1 MTFRAASSALARAIA
16 FAALLVCTVI
26 CCGCSSIAGSK
37 DVELVY
43 EAPATANEGRPDDLR
58 ALVLR
63 RLGAGN
69 VAADVTEDG
78 RSLRIVVDETRTEN
92 ADELVKWSGTVL
104 VLEPDPALP
113 ITPRDPADLVARTTT
128 HQDGSVEQYW
138 EGSRAAIARAIDRT
152 TVDRDHRVVGEPI
165 WETASNGEPARWRTR
180 VVYVEPRAEL
190 ATGIF
195 VGWGDSGTLRLRAQK
210 DSPADTSLQA
220 LKTRAHGNVGT
231 DVLVRGETSLGHPV
245 YETDA
250 IVVSFGFG
258 IQAYA
263 RAQQE
268 KQLLTTPRLPALR
281 RVDAVGLPRN
291 TELVMACIVVPILLS
306 FAWLAFVRRFDRAH
320 PEPMWLVLLTFVLG
334 GLATVPAALLEY
346 GYTRLSPW
354 LDPRVVTFGGQL
366 FALPLAVVVFT
377 FVIGVSEEGSK
388 FVGALFA
395 SRRKEFDEPVDGI
408 VYGIVSSLGFA
419 AAENIQYFAAGR
431 LTAPLVVA
439 RCFMSIPAHMF
450 FGAIWGYALGIRLVD
465 RQVRVLAFF
474 LVAALAHGLFD
485 AFLLTDGTGG
495 LAIALNMGMA
505 SLFIM
510 MVRRALRHGVIDE
523 ASLKVKS
530 DERSLYRVGRPG
542 LFAIS
547 SVALHLLAFGIF
559 VLGASYQMARHRP
572 GLGFVGASSLMV
584 LLLAVAAYGVSAS
597 MPLDVA
603 VDAYGVTFA
612 GAARAWRRIRGF
624 SVHPGHVLLDCED
637 GPIRLGPASN
647 EQIAALAGAL
657 TDKLGTNGS
666 ERHST
671 LECERPSKDVVARV
685 STY

>member
-1 MTFRAASSALARAIA
+1 MTFRSALARV
-16 FAALLVCTVI
+16 FALVVFVLCASL
-26 CCGCSSIAGSK
+26 CFGCSSIAGAN

-43 EAPATANEGRPDDLR
+43 EAPPAAAETKPGEDLR

-69 VAADVTEDG
+69 VAADVTEEG

-104 VLEPDPALP
+104 VLEPDPSLT
-113 ITPRDPADLVARTTT
+113 ISPRDPSNLVARTTT
-128 HQDGSVEQYW
+128 LEDGRVEHYW
-138 EGSRAAIARAIDRT
+138 EGSRAAIARALDRT
-152 TVDRDHRVVGEPI
+152 TIDRDHRVVGEPI
-165 WETASNGEPARWRTR
+165 WETASSGDPARWRTR
-180 VVYVEPRAEL
+180 VVHAEPRAEL
-190 ATGIF
+190 ASGIF
-195 VGWGDSGTLRLRAQK
+195 VGWGDGGTLRLRAQK
-210 DSPADTSLQA
+210 DTPADTSLKA
-220 LKTRAHGNVGT
+220 LRSRATGNVGT

-245 YETDA
+245 YESDA
-250 IVVSFGFG
+250 IVVSFGTG

-281 RVDAVGLPRN
+281 RVDAIGLPHN
-291 TELVMACIVVPILLS
+291 TELVTACIVVPILLS

-346 GYTRLSPW
+346 GYGRLSPW
-354 LDPRVVTFGGQL
+354 LDPRIVTFGGQV

-377 FVIGVSEEGSK
+377 FVVGVSEEGSK

-450 FGAIWGYALGIRLVD
+450 FGAIWGYALGMRLVD
-465 RQVRVLAFF
+465 RQVRVLWFF
-474 LVAALAHGLFD
+474 LLAALAHGLFD
-485 AFLLTDGTGG
+485 AFLMTDGTGG
-495 LAIALNMGMA
+495 LAIALNMGLA
-505 SLFIM
+505 SVFIM
-510 MVRRALRHGVIDE
+510 MVRRTLRHGIVDE
-523 ASLKVKS
+523 ASLKVRI
-530 DERSLYRVGRPG
+530 DERALYRVGRPG
-542 LFAIS
+542 LFGLS

-572 GLGFVGASSLMV
+572 ELGFVVASSLMV

-603 VDAYGVTFA
+603 IDTYGVTFA
-612 GAARAWRRIRGF
+612 GAARPWSRIRGF
-624 SVHPGHVLLDCED
+624 AVKPDHVLLDCEG
-637 GPIRLGPASN
+637 GPIRLGPASS
-647 EQIAALAGAL
+647 EQVDALAHAL
-657 TDKLGTNGS
+657 TEKLGTNGS
-666 ERHST
+666 ERQST
-671 LECERPSKDVVARV
+671 LECERQAKDVAARV
-685 STY
+685 TTY